1 MLLNRQLVFLYVTLA
16 VSVGYLVTALSL
28 GAPVAENGL
37 TPAFFPILVGGAAI
51 VFCGILILQA
61 LRASSDAKAAA
72 KSAKSETKSDTGP
85 ATPETRNYTHL
96 WVVVAI
102 FFYILGFKPLGYF
115 LSSGLFVF
123 ALILLFS
130 KFDKLLLKALISA
143 AVVGTAYLMFQQLFG
158 VRLPTLWG

>member
-28 GAPVAENGL
+28 GAPIADNGL
-37 TPAFFPILVGGAAI
+37 TPAFFPILVGCAAI
-51 VFCGILILQA
+51 VFCSILIVQA
-61 LRASSDAKAAA
+61 LRVPPKAAPQTNA
-72 KSAKSETKSDTGP
+72 ADEERS
-85 ATPETRNYTHL
+85 YTHV

-102 FFYILGFKPLGYF
+102 FFYIVAFRTLGYF

-130 KFDKLLLKALISA
+130 KFEKLVLKAVISA
-143 AVVGTAYLMFQQLFG
+143 AIVGVAFVMFQQLFG

>member
-72 KSAKSETKSDTGP
+72 KSDAKSDTGP

-130 KFDKLLLKALISA
+130 KFDKLLLKAVISA
-143 AVVGTAYLMFQQLFG
+143 AIVGTAYLMFQQLFG

>member
-28 GAPVAENGL
+28 GAPIADNGL
-37 TPAFFPILVGGAAI
+37 TPAFFPILVGCAAI
-51 VFCGILILQA
+51 VFCSILIVQA
-61 LRASSDAKAAA
+61 LRV
-72 KSAKSETKSDTGP
+72 P
-85 ATPETRNYTHL
+85 PETVPQTETADEARSYTHV

-102 FFYILGFKPLGYF
+102 FFYIVAFRSLGYF

-130 KFDKLLLKALISA
+130 KFEKLVLKAVISA
-143 AVVGTAYLMFQQLFG
+143 AIVGVAFVMFQQLFG

>member
-72 KSAKSETKSDTGP
+72 KSAKSEN
-85 ATPETRNYTHL
+85 AH
-96 WVVVAI
+96 
-102 FFYILGFKPLGYF
+102 FLGDRVEF
-115 LSSGLFVF
+115 L
-123 ALILLFS
+123 
-130 KFDKLLLKALISA
+130 KF
-143 AVVGTAYLMFQQLFG
+143 
-158 VRLPTLWG
+158 

>member
-28 GAPVAENGL
+28 GAPIADNGL
-37 TPAFFPILVGGAAI
+37 TPAFFPILVGCAAI
-51 VFCGILILQA
+51 VFFSILIVQA
-61 LRASSDAKAAA
+61 LRVPPKAAPQTNA
-72 KSAKSETKSDTGP
+72 ADEERS
-85 ATPETRNYTHL
+85 YTHV

-102 FFYILGFKPLGYF
+102 FFYIVAFRTLGYF

-130 KFDKLLLKALISA
+130 KFEKLVLKAVISA
-143 AVVGTAYLMFQQLFG
+143 AIVGVAFVMFQQLFG

>member
-28 GAPVAENGL
+28 GAPIADNGL
-37 TPAFFPILVGGAAI
+37 TPAFFPILVGCAAI
-51 VFCGILILQA
+51 VFCSILIVQA
-61 LRASSDAKAAA
+61 LRVPPEAAPQTDTDAADEER
-72 KSAKSETKSDTGP
+72 S
-85 ATPETRNYTHL
+85 YTHV

-102 FFYILGFKPLGYF
+102 FFYIVAFRTLGYF

-130 KFDKLLLKALISA
+130 KFEKLVLKAVISA
-143 AVVGTAYLMFQQLFG
+143 AIVGVAFVMFQQLFG

>member
-61 LRASSDAKAAA
+61 LRASSDA
-72 KSAKSETKSDTGP
+72 KSDTGP

-143 AVVGTAYLMFQQLFG
+143 AVVGTAYLMYQQLFG

>member
-28 GAPVAENGL
+28 GAPIADNGL
-37 TPAFFPILVGGAAI
+37 TPAFFPILVGCAAI
-51 VFCGILILQA
+51 VFCSILIVQA
-61 LRASSDAKAAA
+61 LRV
-72 KSAKSETKSDTGP
+72 P
-85 ATPETRNYTHL
+85 PETAPQTDAANEERSYTHV

-102 FFYILGFKPLGYF
+102 FFYIVAFRTLGYF

-130 KFDKLLLKALISA
+130 KFEKLVLKAVISA
-143 AVVGTAYLMFQQLFG
+143 AIVGVAFVMFQQLFG

>member
-28 GAPVAENGL
+28 GAPIADNGL
-37 TPAFFPILVGGAAI
+37 TPAFFPILVGCAAI
-51 VFCGILILQA
+51 VFCSILIVQA
-61 LRASSDAKAAA
+61 LRVPPKAAPQTDA
-72 KSAKSETKSDTGP
+72 ADEERS
-85 ATPETRNYTHL
+85 YTHV

-102 FFYILGFKPLGYF
+102 FFYIVAFRTLGYF

-130 KFDKLLLKALISA
+130 KFEKLVLKAVISA
-143 AVVGTAYLMFQQLFG
+143 AIVGVAFVMFQQLFG

>member
-51 VFCGILILQA
+51 VFCSILILQA
-61 LRASSDAKAAA
+61 LRASADTKSDA
-72 KSAKSETKSDTGP
+72 KSDTGP
-85 ATPETRNYTHL
+85 ATPEIRNYTHL

-130 KFDKLLLKALISA
+130 KFDKLLLKAVISA
-143 AVVGTAYLMFQQLFG
+143 AIVGTAYLMFQQLFG

>member
-28 GAPVAENGL
+28 GAPIADNGL
-37 TPAFFPILVGGAAI
+37 TPAFFPILVGCAAI
-51 VFCGILILQA
+51 VFCSILIVQA
-61 LRASSDAKAAA
+61 LRVPPEAAPDT
-72 KSAKSETKSDTGP
+72 ETADEARS
-85 ATPETRNYTHL
+85 YTHV

-102 FFYILGFKPLGYF
+102 FFYIVAFRTLGYF

-130 KFDKLLLKALISA
+130 KFEKLVLKAVISA
-143 AVVGTAYLMFQQLFG
+143 AIVGVAFVMFQQLFG

>member
-51 VFCGILILQA
+51 VFCSILILQA
-61 LRASSDAKAAA
+61 LRASSEAKA
-72 KSAKSETKSDTGP
+72 AKSETKSDAGP
-85 ATPETRNYTHL
+85 ATPEIRNYTHL

-143 AVVGTAYLMFQQLFG
+143 AIVGTAYLMFQQLFG

>member
-51 VFCGILILQA
+51 VFCSILILQA
-61 LRASSDAKAAA
+61 LRASSDAK
-72 KSAKSETKSDTGP
+72 SAKSETKSDTDP
-85 ATPETRNYTHL
+85 ATPEIRNYTHL

-143 AVVGTAYLMFQQLFG
+143 AIVGTAYLMFQQLFG

>member
-28 GAPVAENGL
+28 GAPIADNGL
-37 TPAFFPILVGGAAI
+37 TPAFFPILVGCAAI
-51 VFCGILILQA
+51 VFCSILIVQA
-61 LRASSDAKAAA
+61 LRV
-72 KSAKSETKSDTGP
+72 P
-85 ATPETRNYTHL
+85 PETVPQTDAADEEQERSYTHV

-102 FFYILGFKPLGYF
+102 FFYIVAFRTLGYF

-130 KFDKLLLKALISA
+130 KFEKLVLKAVISA
-143 AVVGTAYLMFQQLFG
+143 AIVGVAFVMFQQLFG